1 MNSIFQKLS
10 DRFTNFFTRSVAPSS
25 IFFVLLF
32 FNDKFYNNS
41 NIYNEF
47 IKYIIQIKDI
57 NEVFLYVVLTII
69 FLAYGYVNQIFSQV
83 LDNAIK
89 KNYEFDLSSKTHN
102 EYKSLREK
110 VKEKLSTSEKE
121 IFDLID
127 FHDYNAY
134 QVLGKGLN
142 NNTSYVDDIKNIHT
156 LFTAISLNTIL
167 LFSYFHNE
175 FFPLL
180 IIVIP
185 IFWGIEHFYSRS
197 RYMARNKRMYINY
210 LLTKDKK
217 KNEQEI
223 KIKIKSIKVEVDE

>member
-1 MNSIFQKLS
+1 MDFILKRLS
-10 DRFTNFFTRSVAPSS
+10 NFFIRSVAPSS

-47 IKYIIQIKDI
+47 IKHIIQIKDI

-69 FLAYGYVNQIFSQV
+69 FLAYGYINQIFSQV

-102 EYKSLREK
+102 EYKLLRAK
-110 VKEKLSTSEKE
+110 AKEKLSNSEKE
-121 IFDLID
+121 IFDVMD

-134 QVLGKGLN
+134 QVLGKVLK

-156 LFTAISLNTIL
+156 LFVAITLNTIL
-167 LFSYFHNE
+167 LFSYFHNV
-175 FFPLL
+175 FLPLL
-180 IIVIP
+180 IVVIP
-185 IFWGIEHFYSRS
+185 IFFGIEHFYSKS
-197 RYMARNKRMYINY
+197 RYMARNKRLYINY
-210 LLTKDKK
+210 LLNKK
-217 KNEQEI
+217 KNEQKT
-223 KIKIKSIKVEVDE
+223 KIVYKG

>member
-1 MNSIFQKLS
+1 MDKFLEKFA
-10 DRFTNFFTRSVAPSS
+10 DRFIGFFTRSVAPSS

-57 NEVFLYVVLTII
+57 NEVFLYVVLTIM

-89 KNYEFDLSSKTHN
+89 KNYEFDLSSKSHN
-102 EYKSLREK
+102 EYKLLREK
-110 VKEKLSTSEKE
+110 VKEKLSSSEKE
-121 IFDLID
+121 ILDVIG

-134 QVLGKGLN
+134 QVLGKVLN

-180 IIVIP
+180 IVVIP
-185 IFWGIEHFYSRS
+185 IFFGIEHFYSKS
-197 RYMARNKRMYINY
+197 RYMVRNKRMYINY
-210 LLTKDKK
+210 LLNKK
-217 KNEQEI
+217 KNEQKT
-223 KIKIKSIKVEVDE
+223 KIVYKGRSR

>member
-1 MNSIFQKLS
+1 LDKIFQNLAE
-10 DRFTNFFTRSVAPSS
+10 RFTNFFTRSVAPSS

-32 FNDKFYNNS
+32 FNDKFYNCS

-47 IKYIIQIKDI
+47 IKYITQIKDI
-57 NEVFLYVVLTII
+57 NQIFLYVVLTII
-69 FLAYGYVNQIFSQV
+69 FLAYGYTNQIFSQI
-83 LDNAIK
+83 LDNLIK
-89 KNYEFDLSSKTHN
+89 KNYEFDLSSKSHKQ
-102 EYKSLREK
+102 YKSLREK

-121 IFDLID
+121 IFEVMD

-134 QVLGKGLN
+134 QVLGKVLN

-156 LFTAISLNTIL
+156 LFIAISLNTIL
-167 LFSYFHNE
+167 LFTYFHNE

-185 IFWGIEHFYSRS
+185 FFLSVEHYFVRS

-210 LLTKDKK
+210 LLIKDKK
-217 KNEQEI
+217 KNEKE
-223 KIKIKSIKVEVDE
+223 IKIKSIKVEVDE

>member
-1 MNSIFQKLS
+1 LDSIFQKLS

-47 IKYIIQIKDI
+47 IKYIIKIKDI

-89 KNYEFDLSSKTHN
+89 KNYEFDLFSKTHN
-102 EYKSLREK
+102 EYKLLREK

-121 IFDLID
+121 IFDVMD

-134 QVLGKGLN
+134 QVLGKVLN

-180 IIVIP
+180 IVVIP
-185 IFWGIEHFYSRS
+185 IFFGIEHFYSKS

-223 KIKIKSIKVEVDE
+223 KIKSIKVDVDE

>member
-1 MNSIFQKLS
+1 MDKFLEKFA
-10 DRFTNFFTRSVAPSS
+10 DRFIGFFTRSVAPSS

-41 NIYNEF
+41 NIYNDF
-47 IKYIIQIKDI
+47 IEYITQIKDI
-57 NEVFLYVVLTII
+57 NEIFLYVVLTII
-69 FLAYGYVNQIFSQV
+69 FLAYGYTNQIFSQI
-83 LDNAIK
+83 LDNFIK
-89 KNYEFDLSSKTHN
+89 KDYEFDLSSKSH
-102 EYKSLREK
+102 EQYKSLRGK

-121 IFDLID
+121 IFEIID

-134 QVLGKGLN
+134 QVLGKVLN

-156 LFTAISLNTIL
+156 LFVAVSLNTVL
-167 LFSYFHNE
+167 LFTYFHNE
-175 FFPLL
+175 FLPLL

-185 IFWGIEHFYSRS
+185 FFLSAEHYFVRS

-223 KIKIKSIKVEVDE
+223 KIKSIKVEIDE